1 MCDTFTAI
9 LSPEH
14 SFFGKN
20 SDRHPDEFQF
30 VYLSTDPVREFQ
42 EGPVQYEK
50 KEYLESSFRLLKELF
65 PQYEHPYS
73 AIISKPDWIW
83 GAEMGVNEKGLAIG
97 NEAVFC
103 RGKNQADGLLG
114 MDILRL
120 ALHNCQD
127 VQEAVDFITTL
138 IEVHLQGGNGSF
150 KGKLYYHNSYII
162 KDFKRAVVLE
172 TAGDRWALREV
183 EGFASISNSYSI
195 RDDFQETGRQDR
207 YGT

>member
-73 AIISKPDWIW
+73 AIIS
-83 GAEMGVNEKGLAIG
+83 
-97 NEAVFC
+97 
-103 RGKNQADGLLG
+103 
-114 MDILRL
+114 
-120 ALHNCQD
+120 
-127 VQEAVDFITTL
+127 
-138 IEVHLQGGNGSF
+138 
-150 KGKLYYHNSYII
+150 
-162 KDFKRAVVLE
+162 
-172 TAGDRWALREV
+172 
-183 EGFASISNSYSI
+183 NSYSI

-207 YGT
+207 